1 MNKRKKIKI
10 MLGTLS
16 GKTLIFMVLVWI
28 VVTILTA
35 HAFTTSQF
43 IEKKTNKNMITQSTI
58 FNYKTKELPN
68 GIIGSEGIIFPKT
81 QNLID
86 VYIKTAI
93 TSIKPVSVSGNYSI
107 LLKLI
112 AEGLWQRTE
121 TLVNKQYFNK
131 EGDTIELIN
140 EKVSIDLEKIFNDI
154 EIISNEIIGARPSKF
169 LLNIIPVIEG
179 EITYENDRIV
189 LENDFENNMTFELF
203 QSQVTFTGEKEYL
216 KETPIEEV
224 ETIERKMNLFR
235 KMIPIPVYKY
245 TMLSIFLIYSS
256 FVLLTLVSKRQMRI
270 KRKTEADEIEKK
282 YKNRLVPIQQPIDYE
297 NKTYIPLYSMK
308 SLVRISDEQD
318 RGIFKYRCD
327 IKEKIFYYVI
337 EGDYIYTYTIDIN
350 NKEKE
355 KNM

>member
-1 MNKRKKIKI
+1 MDKNKKIKI
-10 MLGTLS
+10 NLS
-16 GKTLIFMVLVWI
+16 ALPGRALVFIVLIWVI
-28 VVTILTA
+28 ITILTIN
-35 HAFTTSQF
+35 AFTTNQF
-43 IEKKTNKNMITQSTI
+43 IEQRFNKNVITQNTV
-58 FNYKTKELPN
+58 FDYKTKELPN

-121 TLVNKQYFNK
+121 TLVNKQYFYK

-154 EIISNEIIGARPSKF
+154 EIISNEIIGAGPSKF
-169 LLNIIPVIEG
+169 LLSIVPVVEG
-179 EITYENDRIV
+179 DITYENNKIN
-189 LENDFENNMTFELF
+189 LENNLETNMTFELS
-203 QSQVTFTGEKEYL
+203 QSQVTFTGEKEYS
-216 KETPIEEV
+216 KEVPIEEV
-224 ETIERKMNLFR
+224 EILERKIDLFGL
-235 KMIPIPVYKY
+235 MIPILVYRY
-245 TMLSIFLIYSS
+245 VLLFIFLICSG
-256 FVLLTLVSKRQMRI
+256 FVLMTLLSKRQIRI
-270 KRKTEADEIEKK
+270 EQMTEADEIEKK

>member
-1 MNKRKKIKI
+1 LVFIV
-10 MLGTLS
+10 
-16 GKTLIFMVLVWI
+16 LIWVI
-28 VVTILTA
+28 ITILTIN
-35 HAFTTSQF
+35 AFTTNQF
-43 IEKKTNKNMITQSTI
+43 IEQRFNKNVITQNTV
-58 FNYKTKELPN
+58 FDYKTKELPN

-282 YKNRLVPIQQPIDYE
+282 YKNRLVPIQQPIDYK
-297 NKTYIPLYSMK
+297 NKTHIPLESMK
-308 SLVRISDEQD
+308 SLVRISDELD
-318 RGIFKYRCD
+318 RGIFRYRSN
-327 IKEKIFYYVI
+327 KEKKIFFYVI
-337 EGDYIYTYTIDIN
+337 EGDYIYTYTIDMN
-350 NKEKE
+350 NNGDEEKT
-355 KNM
+355 ML